1 MSFYDI
7 KTWGAR
13 GWHEVGDDLRQF
25 ESLEGGDHEVSSYDG
40 GDDSDGSPQPVD
52 VAVLSNCLP
61 LINDGKVRHKLLQ
74 GQMFV
79 IIFLHRGNV
88 IMSSV

>member
-25 ESLEGGDHEVSSYDG
+25 ESLEAGDNDVSSYDG

-52 VAVLSNCLP
+52 VAVLSKP
-61 LINDGKVRHKLLQ
+61 Q
-74 GQMFV
+74 
-79 IIFLHRGNV
+79 
-88 IMSSV
+88 S